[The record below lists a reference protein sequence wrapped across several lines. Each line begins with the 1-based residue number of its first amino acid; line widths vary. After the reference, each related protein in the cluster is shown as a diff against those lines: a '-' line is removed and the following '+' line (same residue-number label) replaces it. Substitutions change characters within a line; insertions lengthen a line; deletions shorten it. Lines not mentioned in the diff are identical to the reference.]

1 MKKLTVYELFKGYKD
16 INIPKEIDGNSLFY
30 ISLSEKDTN
39 EGSLLFI
46 TEKVGSSEQHFDTS
60 TLKTPPSA
68 IVISKTHTVSDK
80 ICPQI
85 RVGNVREAL
94 AYAYFNMY
102 NIDCDKFKIIG
113 VTGTNGKTTTATL
126 IYRILESC
134 GYNVGFIGTGKILSG
149 TTALSDDTYSMT
161 TPDPSMLYPA
171 IKRMYDDGCE
181 YIVMEVSSHSI
192 ALGKIAPLKF
202 EYAIFTNLDND
213 HLDFH
218 SSKEDYFRTKLKLFE
233 SSKRGLFNTDDVYSK
248 RASALV
254 RSEKSTFGIINTA
267 DAYATEIDLSF
278 RESSFYYRQKDLIFK
293 AKTKLSGAF
302 NVYNTLAALRCVI
315 DLGIKPCI
323 AKKAL
328 LKIDRIDGRMEVIP
342 GDITFIIDYAHTPEA
357 FRNSLKT
364 IKQVIS
370 KRQKLIVVFGCGG
383 NRDRQKR
390 PIFGRYAEELADKVI
405 ITEDN
410 SRNEDFDLIATDIT
424 SGMSAAKH
432 EIIRDRR
439 EAIRRA
445 YACAHPGDTVALIG
459 KGHERYKIQNNEYIP
474 FDERQ
479 IIKELLEETDEVYAY
494 KA

>member
-1 MKKLTVYELFKGYKD
+1 
-16 INIPKEIDGNSLFY
+16 
-30 ISLSEKDTN
+30 
-39 EGSLLFI
+39 
-46 TEKVGSSEQHFDTS
+46 
-60 TLKTPPSA
+60 
-68 IVISKTHTVSDK
+68 
-80 ICPQI
+80 
-85 RVGNVREAL
+85 
-94 AYAYFNMY
+94 
-102 NIDCDKFKIIG
+102 
-113 VTGTNGKTTTATL
+113 
-126 IYRILESC
+126 
-134 GYNVGFIGTGKILSG
+134 
-149 TTALSDDTYSMT
+149 
-161 TPDPSMLYPA
+161 
-171 IKRMYDDGCE
+171 
-181 YIVMEVSSHSI
+181 
-192 ALGKIAPLKF
+192 
-202 EYAIFTNLDND
+202 
-213 HLDFH
+213 
-218 SSKEDYFRTKLKLFE
+218 
-233 SSKRGLFNTDDVYSK
+233 VYSK
-248 RASALV
+248 RASTLV
-254 RSEKSTFGIINTA
+254 RNEKSTFGIINTA
-267 DAYATEIDLSF
+267 DAYATEIDLGF
-278 RESSFYYRQKDLIFK
+278 QESSFYYRQKDLIFK

-357 FRNSLKT
+357 FCNSLKT
-364 IKQVIS
+364 IKQVIN

-439 EAIRRA
+439 EAIRHA